1 MNDFFADLLGEW
13 SKGVNIGSVVFKIVL
28 AVLLATILGC
38 ERAKNRHA
46 AGLRTFIVVSLAST
60 AAAIADIYLIGV
72 YAIAFPFLSAAT
84 LIGIAV
90 ISTNTIL
97 FSSKNQLK
105 GLTTSVG
112 LWAASIISVILGLG
126 LYTVTLFAFL
136 VLMLSLT
143 VFTKLEQLSKRM
155 SNHFEVHLE
164 LNGRNLL
171 REFTAII
178 REFGLKID
186 NIEINPAYANTGLGV
201 YTVALTV
208 IDKELK
214 KKPHKEIITALSA
227 LDCVSYIEEIQ

>member
-13 SKGVNIGSVVFKIVL
+13 SKGVNIGSVAFKIALTVIF
-28 AVLLATILGC
+28 ATVLGC
-38 ERAKNRHA
+38 ERARNRHA

-60 AAAIADIYLIGV
+60 AVAIADLFLIGT
-72 YAIAFPFLSAAT
+72 YGITFPFLSAAT
-84 LIGIAV
+84 VIGIAI

-112 LWAASIISVILGLG
+112 LWAACIISVMLGLG
-126 LYTVTLFAFL
+126 LYTVALIAYL
-136 VLMLSLT
+136 VLMLCLT
-143 VFTKLEQLSKRM
+143 LFTKLELFIKGK

-164 LNGRNLL
+164 LKGRNLL
-171 REFTAII
+171 QEFNATM

-201 YTVALTV
+201 YTVELTV
-208 IDKELK
+208 LDKELK
-214 KKPHKEIITALSA
+214 KKQHKEIISALSA
-227 LDCVSYIEEIQ
+227 LDCVSYIEEI